1 LKPEMIKTQYEGEF
15 DWGNEEGIEERGIKD
30 L

>member
-1 LKPEMIKTQYEGEF
+1 MIKTQYEGEF